1 MGISAKQAVYGAL
14 AVSGVIATTYFNLK
28 FAAESGGGFNVGDFI
43 AGGYANP
50 AAGSISN
57 DLIVADVAFLIW
69 SFFEARRL
77 GMRWWGIYF
86 VLNFTVAFAFA
97 FPLFLLMRERKLEA
111 GGRPSS

>member
-1 MGISAKQAVYGAL
+1 MGISPRQVVYGAL
-14 AVSGVIATTYFNLK
+14 AIIGVVATTYFNLK
-28 FAAESGGGFNVGDFI
+28 FMRESGGGFSVGDFV

-69 SFFEARRL
+69 SFFESRRL

-111 GGRPSS
+111 AGPATA